1 VLNAVLDT
9 SVLVSA
15 FITPRGVL
23 GRVLDAARDGVFA
36 LHISREIQTETA
48 AVLLREPKL
57 QTRYGYG
64 PEAVDGFRDSLPTF
78 ARLVADL
85 PAGRFVPDDPV
96 VATAVAARADYLVTG
111 DRKHLLSVGAHGQT
125 RIVTPRQ
132 FLDLL

>member
-1 VLNAVLDT
+1 
-9 SVLVSA
+9 
-15 FITPRGVL
+15 
-23 GRVLDAARDGVFA
+23 LDAARDGVFA
-36 LHISREIQTETA
+36 LHISREILTETA

-64 PEAVDGFRDSLPTF
+64 PEAVDGFRDSLLTF

-85 PAGRFVPDDPV
+85 PAGRFVPDDPKDDPV

-111 DRKHLLSVGAHGQT
+111 DRKHLLSVGAHGET